1 MQSKYKFL
9 LVATTLSA
17 LLLQSRKV
25 LSYTFNELPTFSRRQ
40 LIKSSLA
47 VGAISVGVAVST
59 PLSNSAME
67 ETAPKTEEKREE
79 TPEERKARILKE
91 KIAASKKNYR
101 KVDSYTKER
110 FSTVDYSCVAD
121 TGSPCKQP
129 KSVFPSDDKI
139 ARDGKIED
147 L

>member
-1 MQSKYKFL
+1 MQSQYKCL
-9 LVATTLSA
+9 LIAITLLA
-17 LLLQSRKV
+17 LLLQSTTV
-25 LSYTFNELPTFSRRQ
+25 LSYSFNELPTFSRRQ

-47 VGAISVGVAVST
+47 VGGSVGVAVST
-59 PLSNSAME
+59 PLSTSATE
-67 ETAPKTEEKREE
+67 ETAPTTEEKREE

-91 KIAASKKNYR
+91 KIVASKKNYR

-121 TGSPCKQP
+121 TGSPCKEP